1 MEMIFI
7 SPFVWPKMSLPLMMF
22 AELHTFS
29 QLNFVAEYVPA
40 RPGEKWGGKT
50 KNGTWNGMVGMLVR
64 DEIDFSAIGC
74 GINQQGANSNQ
85 SIYESQCMIE
95 TCN

>member
-1 MEMIFI
+1 
-7 SPFVWPKMSLPLMMF
+7 MMYT
-22 AELHTFS
+22 ELHTNP
-29 QLNFVAEYVPA
+29 QLNFAPEYVPA

-85 SIYESQCMIE
+85 FLHEAK
-95 TCN
+95 NHDA